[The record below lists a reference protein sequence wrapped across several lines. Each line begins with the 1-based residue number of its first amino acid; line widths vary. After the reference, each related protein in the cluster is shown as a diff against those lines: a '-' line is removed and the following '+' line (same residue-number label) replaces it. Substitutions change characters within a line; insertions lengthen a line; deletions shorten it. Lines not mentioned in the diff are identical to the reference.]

1 MSSVKALEM
10 LKKVLDF
17 SVKRG
22 GFDHVFEKTK
32 LVSAGDGKC
41 VAEMVVE
48 KQHTNAF
55 NMLHGGFT
63 ASAIDLF
70 SSIAVLTH
78 PKIFED
84 IDEHSESGVSVDI
97 HVKYLASAKI
107 GDEIIINADTV
118 KLGRNLAFLEV
129 TMTRKADNV
138 IIAKGGQTKFVG

>member
-1 MSSVKALEM
+1 MSSVKALES
-10 LKKVLDF
+10 LKKFLDF
-17 SVKRG
+17 SIKRG
-22 GFDHVFEKTK
+22 GFDRIFEKTK
-32 LVSAGDGKC
+32 LISAGDGKC

-48 KQHTNAF
+48 KQHTNGF
-55 NMLHGGFT
+55 STLHGGFT

-84 IDEHSESGVSVDI
+84 IDSGVGSGVSVDI

-107 GDEIIINADTV
+107 GDEIIINADTT

-129 TMTRKADNV
+129 TMIRKADNV
-138 IIAKGGQTKFVG
+138 IIAKGAHTKFVG